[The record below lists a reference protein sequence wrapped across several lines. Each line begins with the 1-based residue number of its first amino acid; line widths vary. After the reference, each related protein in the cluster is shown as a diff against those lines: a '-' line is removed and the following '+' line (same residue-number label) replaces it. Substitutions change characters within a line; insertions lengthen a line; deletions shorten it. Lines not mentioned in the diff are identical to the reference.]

1 MIEKIKLSNEYTIY
15 KTKYNWKYTK
25 EEIILKYKKNYDL
38 CGKFDLNTS
47 PIFLNCKEFDSI
59 FKIPFNISK
68 NLSNGGDDWM
78 GKKWFYIQKNNNT
91 FEKYHSHKFI
101 DNKDQ
106 YIGKQATIKFYERTP
121 KGIPFNANLIAIKDE

>member
-101 DNKDQ
+101 DNKEKIDVLNEWNFC
-106 YIGKQATIKFYERTP
+106 FYLSNKNKT
-121 KGIPFNANLIAIKDE
+121 